1 MTLTASTRAAVEH
14 LPAEAT
20 TVRKVYAALKAAGT
34 PVVTVWDGEEDVAV
48 TSRDETLEAVFA
60 VDQAWLKTA
69 SGAYVFIVLGNGWDA
84 LSDYSM
90 SLEAALESVHDYLLG
105 KD

>member
-1 MTLTASTRAAVEH
+1 MLSDFAKSSVAA

-34 PVVTVWDGEEDVAV
+34 PVTEVFDGEEYVPVA
-48 TSRDETLEAVFA
+48 SRDEALEAVFA
-60 VDQAWLKTA
+60 VDQAWLRTA
-69 SGAYVFIVLGNGWDA
+69 SGSWVFVVLGNGWDA
-84 LSDYSM
+84 LSDYTTD
-90 SLEAALESVHDYLLG
+90 LEDALSPVNEYLMG